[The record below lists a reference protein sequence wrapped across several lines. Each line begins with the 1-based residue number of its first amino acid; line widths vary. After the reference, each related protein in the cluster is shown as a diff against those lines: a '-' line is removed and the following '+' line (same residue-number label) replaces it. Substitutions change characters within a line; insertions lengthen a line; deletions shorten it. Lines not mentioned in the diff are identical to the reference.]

1 MCAVKKKWQKNKEK
15 KSISSTLRFFCVCVP
30 EPSSPGVCM
39 AERVMTLRLQQISF
53 PGLQSTFI

>member
-1 MCAVKKKWQKNKEK
+1 MCAVKKSGKRIK
-15 KSISSTLRFFCVCVP
+15 KKKASLPLYAFFVCVP